1 MGRLRATFKG
11 TAIEKPR
18 EKAKLNGLN
27 SLNDGELLAL
37 FLDTGSHKEN
47 VVQLANR
54 MLFEKGG
61 LKAIFTQ
68 NIDLRT
74 YGVKEGKMFRILACK
89 EVMRRLPYL
98 LYEKI
103 ENPLD
108 AYLRTRNT
116 FSTNAHESAVVIYL
130 DGKKNVIFQELYT
143 VESESF
149 VIVPIEKIVRSALRC
164 EGRFVVLVH
173 NHPSGVLYPSKE
185 DIELVE
191 QLHLSLLVAN
201 VVLLDSL
208 IVNEENYLSMR
219 SERMGS
225 FGSLEETN

>member
-18 EKAKLNGLN
+18 EKALHSGLN

-37 FLDTGSHKEN
+37 FLDTGSSKEN

-103 ENPLD
+103 DSPLD

-116 FSTNAHESAVVIYL
+116 FLTNAHESAIVIYL
-130 DGKKNVIFQELYT
+130 DGKKNVICQEVYT
-143 VESESF
+143 VESELF
-149 VIVPIEKIVRSALRC
+149 VLVPIEKIVRAALRC
-164 EGRFVVLVH
+164 EARFVILIH
-173 NHPSGVLYPSKE
+173 NHPSGVLSPSKE
-185 DIELVE
+185 DVELVD
-191 QLHLSLLVAN
+191 QLHLSLMVAN
-201 VVLLDSL
+201 IILLDSL
-208 IVNEENYLSMR
+208 IINEETYLSMR
-219 SERMGS
+219 NEKIGP
-225 FGSLEETN
+225 FGLLEETN